1 MTERKDALSVEDLEI
16 KVRSDLD
23 YEELIAEIYIDGEF
37 FGLISE
43 EAGPRL
49 FELEIHPRK
58 DGKPWRLKL
67 AEVERAIE
75 EAVGRLVRMPKRE
88 TREEPS

>member
-1 MTERKDALSVEDLEI
+1 VSSEGIEVTI
-16 KVRSDLD
+16 CSDQEH
-23 YEELIAEIYIDGEF
+23 EELIAEISFDGEF

-43 EAGPRL
+43 EAGSRL
-49 FELEIHPRK
+49 FELEVHPRK
-58 DGKPWRLKL
+58 DGNPWKLKL

-88 TREEPS
+88 TREETP